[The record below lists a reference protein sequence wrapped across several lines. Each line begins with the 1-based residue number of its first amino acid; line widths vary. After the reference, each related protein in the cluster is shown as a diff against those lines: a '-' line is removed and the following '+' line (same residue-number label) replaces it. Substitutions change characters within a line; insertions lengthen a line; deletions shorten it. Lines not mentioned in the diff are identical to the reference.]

1 MMRWISKRPGTRW
14 FILLPLFISLACGA
28 LPGFPS
34 SGSDSG
40 SVTVKSNLTFGPGTF
55 TLADPATSLAA
66 LSSYTATLTISFDG
80 TQNGQVLKT
89 SRKYVMLASK
99 DPAVQQLT
107 IDNGGGSADFLA
119 EQAGAYYEVSGQGSC
134 EVSAVQP
141 GQSLGDRLGP
151 AGFLH
156 FVIGA
161 QSAGSESVN
170 GIAAEHYTFDERALG
185 QQNLTQSNGELWVAS
200 DGGYL
205 VKYVLTAKA
214 GADYFGS
221 GQEGTFTWDYELTDV
236 GKPVKVSIPA
246 DCPAG
251 MVNAPL
257 LPNSSNEVNT
267 PGLLS
272 YQTSTGVSD
281 AAAFYQKQ
289 IQTLGWKLQ
298 NSPQISDTK
307 AFMDFTQPGQEM
319 TVLISSNSGVT
330 DVNILLSRTQN

>member
-1 MMRWISKRPGTRW
+1 MMGWISKRPVMRW
-14 FILLPLFISLACGA
+14 LILLSLLLSLACGA
-28 LPGFPS
+28 LPGLPS

-40 SVTVKSNLTFGPGTF
+40 SVTVKSNVTFGPGTF
-55 TLADPATSLAA
+55 TLSDPAMGLAA
-66 LSSYTATLTISFDG
+66 LPSYTATLTITFDG
-80 TQNGQVLKT
+80 TQNGQTLKT
-89 SRKYVMLASK
+89 SRKYLMLASK

-107 IDNGGGSADFLA
+107 IADAGGGSDFLA
-119 EQAGAYYEVSGQGSC
+119 EQGGADYEVTGQDVC
-134 EVSAVQP
+134 DVSAVQP
-141 GQSLGDRLGP
+141 GQSLSDRLGP

-156 FVIGA
+156 FVVGA
-161 QSAGSESVN
+161 QPAGSETVN
-170 GIAAEHYTFDERALG
+170 GIAADHYTFDERALG

-221 GQEGTFTWDYELTDV
+221 GQVGTLTWDYELTDV

-257 LPNSSNEVNT
+257 LPNPSNEVNT

-289 IQTLGWKLQ
+289 IPTLGWKLQ
-298 NSPQISDTK
+298 NSPQVSETK
-307 AFMDFTQPGQEM
+307 AFMDFIQPGQEM
-319 TVLISSNSGVT
+319 TILIAGNSGVT
-330 DVNILLSRTQN
+330 DVNILLSRTQK